1 MARSKFLLVD
11 LSEPKTKKL
20 AETITSESS
29 RRILE
34 HLADREDDTESGI
47 AAALGIPLSTVHY
60 HVQKLQEA
68 KLIATE
74 EFHYS
79 PKGREVQHYKLANK
93 YIIIAP
99 RKVEGLREKLRA
111 VLPVALAVA
120 GIGVVWKLVQ
130 WLSAW
135 ISSPV
140 AASSIVTGIEKA
152 KAAYVPEEAIPSAAE
167 VAQETVTEAGRVAA
181 DAAQEAVSAAAQQ
194 AAVEAPPEVLSA
206 TAQQPVIQQPDVL
219 LWFLLG
225 AAVAI
230 AVFVVVIVVRER
242 LQKR

>member
-99 RKVEGLREKLRA
+99 KATSGLKERLKGI
-111 VLPVALAVA
+111 LPAALAA
-120 GIGVVWKLVQ
+120 LGI
-130 WLSAW
+130 S
-135 ISSPV
+135 
-140 AASSIVTGIEKA
+140 
-152 KAAYVPEEAIPSAAE
+152 
-167 VAQETVTEAGRVAA
+167 TVM
-181 DAAQEAVSAAAQQ
+181 S
-194 AAVEAPPEVLSA
+194 
-206 TAQQPVIQQPDVL
+206 
-219 LWFLLG
+219 
-225 AAVAI
+225 
-230 AVFVVVIVVRER
+230 
-242 LQKR
+242 

>member
-1 MARSKFLLVD
+1 MLPMAKGKFLLVD

-20 AETITSESS
+20 AETITSETS

-60 HVQKLQEA
+60 HIQKLQEA

-99 RKVEGLREKLRA
+99 KKIEGLREKLRA
-111 VLPVALAVA
+111 VLPVAGIALGVSALFAGLLA
-120 GIGVVWKLVQ
+120 LVSGRIAVF
-130 WLSAW
+130 SASGTV
-135 ISSPV
+135 SSV
-140 AASSIVTGIEKA
+140 GSELQDQLLAKSVLEGGGGGGGSIATTGESAKEMVQNASGAAEEATA
-152 KAAYVPEEAIPSAAE
+152 KAATV
-167 VAQETVTEAGRVAA
+167 VAQQS
-181 DAAQEAVSAAAQQ
+181 DAV
-194 AAVEAPPEVLSA
+194 V
-206 TAQQPVIQQPDVL
+206 
-219 LWFLLG
+219 WFLLG
-225 AAVAI
+225 AAVTII
-230 AVFVVVIVVRER
+230 AVIIIAILWKYSRKKK
-242 LQKR
+242 QKG